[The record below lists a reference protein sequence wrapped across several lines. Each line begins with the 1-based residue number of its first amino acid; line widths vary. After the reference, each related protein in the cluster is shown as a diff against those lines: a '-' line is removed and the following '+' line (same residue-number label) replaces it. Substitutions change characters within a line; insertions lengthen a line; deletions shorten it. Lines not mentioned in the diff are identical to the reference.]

1 MIENSVKMVKE
12 PLRSNL
18 MKDQKET
25 ALRKSNL
32 RMKNNSKNLYILKN
46 LHQKGAVDL
55 FTALMGHKKRIKNAQ
70 SCDYF
75 IVMYRF

>member
-1 MIENSVKMVKE
+1 
-12 PLRSNL
+12 
-18 MKDQKET
+18 
-25 ALRKSNL
+25 
-32 RMKNNSKNLYILKN
+32 MKNNSKNLYILKN